1 MVVQDK
7 SGNVPHVFVEV
18 WVCDPAT
25 IIGPDTALYPSQP
38 VMGHPPPDKC
48 LTQNSSSEGFHTDL
62 EVGGFYPYPGMSS
75 SHSGHVCL
83 IANCYGSSNAS
94 GSPISDGHSY
104 NGSTTADLA
113 SLVLTDAHV
122 AQHNIFAATM
132 SMKKQK
138 HLSFPFNAV
147 AAVSKG
153 EEKVVLEIL
162 KVAGDAALTK
172 GDLSFLHKGP
182 YRDLPLHASKV
193 PPKAFAID
201 GYRGGPAKHV
211 PLEVHAGHPV
221 PLNIL
226 VEAGPDE
233 QVGGVHTFN
242 VIQKGVSGRVQ
253 GGIRLLAVVT

>member
-1 MVVQDK
+1 
-7 SGNVPHVFVEV
+7 
-18 WVCDPAT
+18 
-25 IIGPDTALYPSQP
+25 
-38 VMGHPPPDKC
+38 
-48 LTQNSSSEGFHTDL
+48 
-62 EVGGFYPYPGMSS
+62 MSS

-182 YRDLPLHASKV
+182 LPGSAVTRLQGAPKGIRDRRIPRRTGQARS
-193 PPKAFAID
+193 A
-201 GYRGGPAKHV
+201 GGPCRTSGPV
-211 PLEVHAGHPV
+211 EHPV
-221 PLNIL
+221 KPAPTNRSAVSTPSTSSRKDLGPR
-226 VEAGPDE
+226 AGGNSP
-233 QVGGVHTFN
+233 
-242 VIQKGVSGRVQ
+242 SGRRHLTVFRTDLF
-253 GGIRLLAVVT
+253 RLLPRPC